1 MKRVI
6 ARLNMSNITTGSST
20 MSKPTS
26 APSKRVQ
33 KKSDEVLATPA
44 AASPAVAPAAVAP
57 AAVAAVAA
65 PADKKVKKAATS
77 AAPAPTATP
86 SVAAPV
92 ASAVESS
99 EAKTE
104 VKSVEEEIK
113 ELVELHQKLREQATN
128 AVKTLQRL
136 QKRVAKEVKEAGRR
150 RRRVSKEAAD
160 GTTKE
165 KRPTIF
171 TTPVTLRDP
180 LCKFLGLANGSQMT
194 PADVTRA
201 FSAYVESHKLKDAE
215 KGHTIHPD
223 LAMRQV
229 LGVKEGEQVTYRNIQ
244 SYLYKL
250 YVLPEKKSKSS
261 A

>member
-1 MKRVI
+1 
-6 ARLNMSNITTGSST
+6 
-20 MSKPTS
+20 MSKPTT
-26 APSKRVQ
+26 ATKRVQ
-33 KKSDEVLATPA
+33 KKSDEVPAAAVSVPTPAPATPA
-44 AASPAVAPAAVAP
+44 PATAPADKKSKKAPAAPV
-57 AAVAAVAA
+57 AAVAAVS
-65 PADKKVKKAATS
+65 V
-77 AAPAPTATP
+77 PAPTA
-86 SVAAPV
+86 S
-92 ASAVESS
+92 SVES
-99 EAKTE
+99 ETKVE

-150 RRRVSKEAAD
+150 RRRASKESTD
-160 GTTKE
+160 GSVKE

-180 LCKFLGLANGSQMT
+180 LCKFLGLSNGSQMT

-201 FSAYVESHKLKDAE
+201 FSAYVEKNKLKDAE

-223 LAMRQV
+223 AAMRQV
-229 LGVKEGEQVTYRNIQ
+229 LGVKEGDQVTYRNIQ
-244 SYLYKL
+244 SFLYKL
-250 YVLPEKKSKSS
+250 YVLPEKKVKAS

>member
-1 MKRVI
+1 
-6 ARLNMSNITTGSST
+6 

-33 KKSDEVLATPA
+33 KKSDDVPVAPAAPAAPSVAPSVAAASKKKAVTPA
-44 AASPAVAPAAVAP
+44 AAAPV
-57 AAVAAVAA
+57 V
-65 PADKKVKKAATS
+65 
-77 AAPAPTATP
+77 ATP
-86 SVAAPV
+86 VAAPV
-92 ASAVESS
+92 ASEVAAG
-99 EAKTE
+99 AKAPE
-104 VKSVEEEIK
+104 VKSIEEEIK
-113 ELVELHQKLREQATN
+113 ELIDLHQKLREQATN
-128 AVKTLQRL
+128 AVKSLQKL
-136 QKRVAKEVKEAGRR
+136 QKRVAKEVKEAGRKR
-150 RRRVSKEAAD
+150 RRASKEATD
-160 GTTKE
+160 GTKE

-180 LCKFLGLANGSQMT
+180 LCKFLGLSNGSQMT

-201 FSAYVESHKLKDAE
+201 FSAYVEKNKLKDAE

-223 LAMRQV
+223 VAMRNV

-250 YVLPEKKSKSS
+250 YQLPEKKSKAVS